1 MNRVIRSWIVGM
13 MGEDLFQAIT
23 CRIRLWIRF
32 HSLSQSVYNKLYKR
46 QPVTVLSGPFKGINY
61 TRDLV
66 WGIISNK
73 WLGTYEAELHPV
85 VEEIIASHYKAI
97 IDVGCAEGWYAIGL
111 AKRCKTVK
119 VYVYDRDPI
128 SIRQCMHLAKINKV
142 DDRIIPGSEFEPQ
155 QPPVKDTENTLLICD
170 IEGAEVHILKP
181 DQFPALQKM
190 DILVEVHESSAN
202 TQHYADLLRDRFSHT
217 HQVYSIQP
225 YHDREQKLAQGHEP
239 LVELLGESLFKQ
251 AVNEH
256 RSPGNHWLWMKK
268 LLD

>member
-1 MNRVIRSWIVGM
+1 MSNMVRSWVAGM
-13 MGEDLFQAIT
+13 VGEDLLQAIT

-32 HSLSQSVYNKLYKR
+32 RSLNQSVYNKLYKR

-73 WLGTYEAELHPV
+73 WLGTYEAELHPI
-85 VEEIIASHYKAI
+85 VEEIIASHYTAI
-97 IDVGCAEGWYAIGL
+97 VDVGCAEGWYAVGL
-111 AKRCKTVK
+111 AKRCKAVK

-128 SIRQCMHLAKINKV
+128 SMRQCLRLARINHV
-142 DDRIIPGSEFEPQ
+142 EDRIIPGTEFEPQ
-155 QPPVKDTENTLLICD
+155 QPPVKETDNTLLICD
-170 IEGAEVHILKP
+170 IEGAELALLKP
-181 DQFPALQKM
+181 EQFPALRKM

-202 TQHYADLLRDRFSHT
+202 TQHFADLLRDRFSHT
-217 HQVYSIQP
+217 HQVYSIHP
-225 YHDREQKLAQGHEP
+225 YQDRGEKLAHDHEA
-239 LVELLGESLFKQ
+239 LVQQLGETLFKQ
-251 AVNEH
+251 AVDEH